1 MDDHPCYV
9 QRWGLGVGVGWRR
22 RGGLPMS
29 PEDVHIRVIRLG
41 HAIQAGFRFFGWIS
55 GTTGLN
61 KVGSTSGKHI
71 NWLVVSNIGEMYGV
85 MMVNDD

>member
-1 MDDHPCYV
+1 MTIPAMFKDGG
-9 QRWGLGVGVGWRR
+9 WGLESVGDAA
-22 RGGLPMS
+22 GGLPMS